1 MGTFK
6 RDMGKGEGKGAMQF
20 QIQQGGEGPG
30 GAAIGVGG
38 CCGLLPWFILNLL
51 YCIFGGQHINNK
63 SCDPLNDGVG
73 IAQWMLISG
82 IFGFITM
89 CCLCAGGYAVKGGA
103 MASAAEGG
111 AAAGGATTISGLCLC
126 CIGLFVLA
134 WNIYG
139 MVVIFKDHPDV
150 SGCPGEVHMVGYV
163 MMIITFVMM
172 GLSCIC
178 GCVGLVCMGGAATV
192 IGMSKQ

>member
-89 CCLCAGGYAVKGGA
+89 CCTGGSVFIAGKGATASSPEGAAGATGAGGIL
-103 MASAAEGG
+103 
-111 AAAGGATTISGLCLC
+111 TLCNGCL
-126 CIGLFVLA
+126 GLFQLA
-134 WNIYG
+134 WTIYG
-139 MVVIFKDHPDV
+139 MVVIFKDHPDE
-150 SGCPGEVHMVGYV
+150 SGCPGEVHMFGFV
-163 MMIITFVMM
+163 MMIISFVSI
-172 GLSCIC
+172 GLFCIC
-178 GCVGLVCMGGAATV
+178 
-192 IGMSKQ
+192 

>member
-1 MGTFK
+1 MGTTFK
-6 RDMGKGEGKGAMQF
+6 REMGKGEGKGAMQF

-30 GAAIGVGG
+30 TAPIAGIL
-38 CCGLLPWFILNLL
+38 CCYFFPSFIINLL

-82 IFGFITM
+82 IFGFISM
-89 CCLCAGGYAVKGGA
+89 CCACAGGYAVKGGA
-103 MASAAEGG
+103 GASSPEG
-111 AAAGGATTISGLCLC
+111 AAVAGGAGLIPALCLG

-139 MVVIFKDHPDV
+139 
-150 SGCPGEVHMVGYV
+150 
-163 MMIITFVMM
+163 
-172 GLSCIC
+172 
-178 GCVGLVCMGGAATV
+178 
-192 IGMSKQ
+192 